1 MQNSTTVHYSKP
13 SQSITM
19 PARVIAAPSRPSE
32 TLKMAASAQNI
43 YASSVNTTST
53 NHIAAVVSEETM
65 CEGIDNVFYAYRPKP
80 HYVNK

>member
-19 PARVIAAPSRPSE
+19 PAKITTAPSRPSE
-32 TLKMAASAQNI
+32 TLRMAASAAQNT
-43 YASSVNTTST
+43 YASSMNTTT
-53 NHIAAVVSEETM
+53 NHRAVVVSKETM